1 MIEAREEKENM
12 KQEVISGIAAA
23 LIDAGMIDT
32 EKFTNKVEIAG
43 KVSMI
48 VDKQLEEYALIKTE
62 DLIDIVTEAVQRG
75 TETTKNGIRML
86 SECLM

>member
-32 EKFTNKVEIAG
+32 EKFANKVEIAG

-62 DLIDIVTEAVQRG
+62 DLIDAAAD
-75 TETTKNGIRML
+75 ETRSAKYTAAAICEMTVKSL
-86 SECLM
+86 

>member
-32 EKFTNKVEIAG
+32 EKFANKVEIAG

-48 VDKQLEEYALIKTE
+48 VDEQLEEYALIKTE
-62 DLIDIVTEAVQRG
+62 DLIDIATEAVQRG

>member
-32 EKFTNKVEIAG
+32 EKITNKVEIAG

-62 DLIDIVTEAVQRG
+62 DLIDAAVEAARSARHTVTVVSDML
-75 TETTKNGIRML
+75 TKSL
-86 SECLM
+86 T

>member
-1 MIEAREEKENM
+1 MTNAKR
-12 KQEVISGIAAA
+12 KQDIILDIAEA
-23 LIDAGMIDT
+23 LIDAGVIDT
-32 EKFTNKVEIAG
+32 KKFNNKVEIAG

-62 DLIDIVTEAVQRG
+62 DLIDIATEAVRRG

-86 SECLM
+86 SECLT

>member
-12 KQEVISGIAAA
+12 KQEVISGIAAV

-62 DLIDIVTEAVQRG
+62 DLIDAAVEAAKSARHTVTVVSDML
-75 TETTKNGIRML
+75 TKSL
-86 SECLM
+86 T

>member
-32 EKFTNKVEIAG
+32 EKFANKVEIAG
-43 KVSMI
+43 KVSAI
-48 VDKQLEEYALIKTE
+48 VDKQLGEYTLIKIN
-62 DLIDIVTEAVQRG
+62 DAADIVERN
-75 TETTKNGIRML
+75 TKISNLAAENAMQMTIESL
-86 SECLM
+86 T

>member
-12 KQEVISGIAAA
+12 KQEVVSGIAAA

-32 EKFTNKVEIAG
+32 EKFANKVEIAG

-62 DLIDIVTEAVQRG
+62 DLIDIATEAVRRG